1 MMLTSRGPNIP
12 IWEKSLPTIVA
23 ETWFTVTKDLAPLG
37 GVKDRVILEGPR
49 FDKPGNLIF
58 VDCMTGRVLQLSPDR
73 ELTAVL
79 TENTAGAAGLD
90 FDGDGRIVVAGFTTI
105 HSGGT
110 VFAIKPDGSDKQII
124 IDPQL
129 GHVPDDL
136 VYDKRGGFYFT
147 DMQGNN
153 ANPTGGVFYVAPDLK
168 TITPILPNLSLPNGI
183 GLSPDEK
190 ILWATETGRGLLHRI
205 ELAGPTTIADYGLT
219 IAYRFTGAKVD
230 SLRTDANGN
239 VYVALYTEGRLLV
252 FDWRGV
258 PIAQVLIPE
267 REQGGFLGTTS
278 LAVHPD
284 TGEIFITTNDDI
296 GGTAAIYR
304 AEALSAKVLETAA

>member
-1 MMLTSRGPNIP
+1 MLTGREPNIP

-49 FDKPGNLIF
+49 FDKQGNLIF
-58 VDCMTGRVLQLSPDR
+58 VDCMTGRVLRLSPDR

-124 IDPQL
+124 IDPQV

-136 VYDKRGGFYFT
+136 VYDQHGGFYFT

-153 ANPTGGVFYVAPDLK
+153 ANPTGGVYYVAPDLK

-267 REQGGFLGTTS
+267 RKQGGFLGTTS

-304 AEALSAKVLETAA
+304 ADALSAKVLGTAA

>member
-1 MMLTSRGPNIP
+1 MMPTGRGPNIP

-23 ETWFTVTKDLAPLG
+23 ESWFSVTHDMAPLG
-37 GVKDRVILEGPR
+37 GVSERVILEGPR
-49 FDKPGNLIF
+49 FDKHGNLIF

-73 ELTAVL
+73 ELTVVL
-79 TENTAGAAGLD
+79 AENTAGAAGID
-90 FDGDGRIVVAGFTTI
+90 FDKDGRIVVAGFTTI

-110 VFAIKPDGSDKQII
+110 VFAVEPDGSNMQII
-124 IDPQL
+124 IDPQA

-136 VYDKRGGFYFT
+136 VYDKHGGFYFT

-168 TITPILPNLSLPNGI
+168 TVTSILPNLSLANGI

-190 ILWATETGRGLLHRI
+190 ILWATETGKGLLHRI

-230 SLRTDANGN
+230 SLRTDVNGN
-239 VYVALYTEGRLLV
+239 VYVALYTEGRVLV
-252 FDWRGV
+252 FDSRGV

-267 REQGGFLGTTS
+267 REQGEFLGTTS
-278 LAVHPD
+278 LAIHPD
-284 TGEIFITTNDDI
+284 TGELFITTNDDK
-296 GGTAAIYR
+296 GGSAAIYR
-304 AEALSAKVLETAA
+304 AEAISEKVLGAAS

>member
-1 MMLTSRGPNIP
+1 MT
-12 IWEKSLPTIVA
+12 
-23 ETWFTVTKDLAPLG
+23 PLG
-37 GVKDRVILEGPR
+37 SVSERVILEGPR
-49 FDKPGNLIF
+49 FDKQGNLIF
-58 VDCMTGRVLQLSPDR
+58 VDCMTGRVLRLSPDR
-73 ELTAVL
+73 ELTVVF
-79 TENTAGAAGLD
+79 TENAAGAAGTD
-90 FDGDGRIVVAGFTTI
+90 FDKDGRIVVAGFTSI

-110 VFAIKPDGSDKQII
+110 VFAIHPDGSGKQII
-124 IDPQL
+124 VDPQA

-136 VYDKRGGFYFT
+136 VYDKHGGFYFT

-153 ANPTGGVFYVAPDLK
+153 ANPTGGVFYVAPDLQ

-190 ILWATETGRGLLHRI
+190 ILWATETGKGLLHRI

-252 FDWRGV
+252 FDSRGV

-284 TGEIFITTNDDI
+284 TGELFITTNDDK

-304 AEALSAKVLETAA
+304 ADAISEKVLGTAA